1 MNQYMVS
8 IHLPDVIDSPFIA
21 AVEKQS
27 DMMND
32 LLGLGVFLSYAVS
45 EDSLMAWIIMRAES
59 KEEACI
65 IIDSLPIREFIMY
78 DMDELLFSATTAFEM
93 PVSSLN

>member
-8 IHLPDVIDSPFIA
+8 IHLPDVIDSAFMA
-21 AVEKQS
+21 AVEKQR

-32 LLGLGVFLSYAVS
+32 LLGLGVFISYAVS
-45 EDSLMAWIIMRAES
+45 EDSMEAWIIVRADS
-59 KEEACI
+59 KEETGI
-65 IIDSLPIREFIMY
+65 IIDSLPIREFISY
-78 DMDELLFSATTAFEM
+78 DIDELLFSATTAFEV